1 MTIHLGWV
9 EPPSR
14 VAEDSLSGEGFQA
27 CPRLQSASSL
37 PLPRAGRC
45 GQEEVS
51 DQITLQR
58 DQTSGVM
65 GASTSLPGDAV
76 AWCDLYNV
84 VISID
89 DGEQLAH
96 RGP

>member
-14 VAEDSLSGEGFQA
+14 VAEDSRPGEGFQA
-27 CPRLQSASSL
+27 CPHLQSASSL

-58 DQTSGVM
+58 DQTSGVI
-65 GASTSLPGDAV
+65 GASASLPGDAV
-76 AWCDLYNV
+76 AWCDLPNEF
-84 VISID
+84 IFIK
-89 DGEQLAH
+89 DGE
-96 RGP
+96 